1 VWGEGVSGVSVLFV
15 ALGSAIGGV
24 CRYLVG
30 LAVPTVGGFPW
41 ATLCVNVLG
50 SLVLGAVSGVLSSQ
64 GGSAVLRAFAVIG
77 FCGGFTTFSTF
88 SNESLRMI
96 ESSQWGMLAVYITL
110 SLLAGI
116 AAVWIGIKFSS

>member
-1 VWGEGVSGVSVLFV
+1 MLLVLLV

-30 LAVPTVGGFPW
+30 IVLPTAGGFPW

-50 SLVLGAVSGVLSSQ
+50 SLVLGAVSGVLSSH
-64 GGSAVLRAFAVIG
+64 GGSAALRAFAVVG

-96 ESSQWGMLAVYITL
+96 ESSQWGMLAVYLTA

-116 AAVWIGIKFSS
+116 VAVWIGVKLSS

>member
-1 VWGEGVSGVSVLFV
+1 LNFLLVT
-15 ALGSAIGGV
+15 LGSAIGGV
-24 CRYLVG
+24 CRHLVG
-30 LAVPTVGGFPW
+30 LALPAAGGFPW

-64 GGSAVLRAFAVIG
+64 GGSAALRAFVVIG

-88 SNESLRMI
+88 SNESFRMI
-96 ESSQWGMLAVYITL
+96 ESAQWGTLAIYLTV
-110 SLLAGI
+110 SLIAGI